1 MEDNDLLNIRREK
14 IADLKS
20 AGIDLYPNDIK
31 PKNTTQEITLKFG
44 DMDNDSLAKQEEI
57 FSVAG
62 RLMAVRNFGKAA
74 FIKIQD
80 YKGQIQ
86 GYIGKNS
93 LSPEEYFVF
102 KKLDIGDIIFISG
115 KLFRTKTNELT
126 IEAQKLMLLSKSI
139 RPCPKMA
146 CLTTS
151 KHRYRQRYLDLIA
164 NPKVKEIFHRRSSFI
179 KLIRQ
184 FHG

>member
-1 MEDNDLLNIRREK
+1 MEDNELLNIRREK

-44 DMDNDSLAKQEEI
+44 DMDNDSLAKQEET

-93 LSPEEYFVF
+93 LSPKNILFSRNSTSATSSLSRVNY
-102 KKLDIGDIIFISG
+102 SG
-115 KLFRTKTNELT
+115 
-126 IEAQKLMLLSKSI
+126 QK
-139 RPCPKMA
+139 P
-146 CLTTS
+146 TS
-151 KHRYRQRYLDLIA
+151 
-164 NPKVKEIFHRRSSFI
+164 
-179 KLIRQ
+179 
-184 FHG
+184 